1 MVSCQ
6 TRHGLHANNPS
17 APEVEA
23 GGSEVQG
30 NPWLCGEFKARLERK
45 ERERERKRER
55 GRGKGRETVV
65 SCQQLDESSIPEG
78 APS

>member
-1 MVSCQ
+1 MAPCQ
-6 TRHGLHANNPS
+6 TRRGLHADNPS

-45 ERERERKRER
+45 ERERGRE
-55 GRGKGRETVV
+55 GEGARETVV
-65 SCQQLDESSIPEG
+65 SYQHLDESSIPEG
-78 APS
+78 ATS